1 MIRKSGKKWITAK
14 NIFTME
20 TQNTKTELIV
30 IGGSAGSLQVIL
42 EMIKNLN
49 DNLSFAILLVV
60 HRKAHAT
67 NILQTLL
74 QQFSPMEVVEIE
86 DKTEIQNNKI
96 YITPADYHLLF
107 EDKKTMSLDSS
118 EKMNY
123 SRPSIDVT
131 FKSAAEI
138 YGENMI
144 GILLSGANADGVEG
158 LAYIKKNKGRV
169 WIQDPETAEVNYMPK
184 HAVEEID
191 YDLII
196 NSSNLADYIN
206 RL

>member
-1 MIRKSGKKWITAK
+1 MKIRKSGKSWITIK
-14 NIFTME
+14 PFPMK
-20 TQNTKTELIV
+20 TQKDTELII
-30 IGGSAGSLQVIL
+30 IGGSAGSLQVII
-42 EMIKNLN
+42 EMVKNLDDTLN
-49 DNLSFAILLVV
+49 IPVLLVV

-74 QQFSPMEVVEIE
+74 QQFTSLPVIEVE
-86 DKTEIQNNKI
+86 DKTELKDGSI
-96 YITPADYHLLF
+96 YIVPADYHLLF
-107 EDKKTMSLDSS
+107 ENKKNMSLDSS

-138 YGENMI
+138 YGEKLI

-158 LAYIKKNKGRV
+158 LAYIKKNNGLV
-169 WIQDPETAEVNYMPK
+169 WIQDPETAEVDYMPR
-184 HAVEEID
+184 HAVEEIN

-196 NSSNLADYIN
+196 KPSNLANLIN
-206 RL
+206 QL